1 MDLHFLKD
9 VPTIM
14 WCILGI
20 IILAIVVLWR
30 KKDFKIGGLFSAK
43 TPQKEKDTFN
53 NVLGHINLG
62 DNRDGHIGDVYNTYL
77 EIPKEAII
85 IGELCITKTCKR
97 LVVKNIGDGDAQN
110 IDFVC
115 SDLDVLLN
123 NERKKFPIKSLP
135 AKTSIS
141 VRVLFLTRS
150 PSMYEVE
157 WIYEDSNRNKIIKK
171 QTVIK

>member
-1 MDLHFLKD
+1 MDLHFLKA
-9 VPTIM
+9 VPAIG

-20 IILAIVVLWR
+20 IILIIAVLWR

-43 TPQKEKDTFN
+43 TPQKEKDTFS
-53 NVLGHINLG
+53 NVSGYINTG
-62 DNRDGHIGDVYNTYL
+62 NISVDHIGDVYNTYL
-77 EIPKEAII
+77 DKPKEAII
-85 IGELCITKTCKR
+85 IGELYITKTCKR

-157 WIYEDSNRNKIIKK
+157 WIYEDLSGSKIIKH
-171 QTVIK
+171 QTITK

>member
-1 MDLHFLKD
+1 M
-9 VPTIM
+9 
-14 WCILGI
+14 
-20 IILAIVVLWR
+20 
-30 KKDFKIGGLFSAK
+30 
-43 TPQKEKDTFN
+43 
-53 NVLGHINLG
+53 
-62 DNRDGHIGDVYNTYL
+62 
-77 EIPKEAII
+77 
-85 IGELCITKTCKR
+85 
-97 LVVKNIGDGDAQN
+97 VKNIGDGDAQN

-171 QTVIK
+171 QTIIK

>member
-1 MDLHFLKD
+1 MNTMEILYKIWTILKAIIPITPKD
-9 VPTIM
+9 RLKNAIQNALINMPNSQLKGNITIN
-14 WCILGI
+14 
-20 IILAIVVLWR
+20 
-30 KKDFKIGGLFSAK
+30 
-43 TPQKEKDTFN
+43 Q
-53 NVLGHINLG
+53 
-62 DNRDGHIGDVYNTYL
+62 NTYL
-77 EIPKEAII
+77 EKPKEAII

-97 LVVKNIGDGDAQN
+97 LVIKNIGDVDAQN

-115 SDLDVLLN
+115 SELDALLIS

-171 QTVIK
+171 QTIIK

>member
-1 MDLHFLKD
+1 MEILYKIWTILKAIIPITPKD
-9 VPTIM
+9 RLKNAVQNAQINMPNSQLKGNITIN
-14 WCILGI
+14 
-20 IILAIVVLWR
+20 
-30 KKDFKIGGLFSAK
+30 
-43 TPQKEKDTFN
+43 Q
-53 NVLGHINLG
+53 
-62 DNRDGHIGDVYNTYL
+62 NTYL
-77 EIPKEAII
+77 DKPKEAII
-85 IGELCITKTCKR
+85 IGELYITKTCKR

-157 WIYEDSNRNKIIKK
+157 WIYEDLSGSKIIKH
-171 QTVIK
+171 QTITK